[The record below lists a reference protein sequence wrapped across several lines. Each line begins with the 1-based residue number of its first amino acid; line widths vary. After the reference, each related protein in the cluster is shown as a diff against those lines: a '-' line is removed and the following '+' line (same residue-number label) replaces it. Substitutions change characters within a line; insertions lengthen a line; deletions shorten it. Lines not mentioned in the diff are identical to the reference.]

1 MKYFLGMVSLIVLS
15 QHSLQAQSQISV
27 ADMQSDTVLIESSRM
42 GLTANQTGKFVT
54 VLTQQD
60 IELLP
65 ARSLD
70 ELLRFVPGIEIQARG
85 PFGTQADF
93 SMRGGTFNQVLVL
106 MDGMRINDPL
116 TGHFQ
121 TYLPVL
127 PEEILRIEVLRGP
140 SSAQYGPDA
149 VGGVINIVT
158 KMFEPAYANS
168 ERSQISADILT
179 GQHQTYGLSGALGGN
194 TDRIR
199 GFISGRNLSSE
210 GHPLASG
217 ETSDFV
223 MTTGSGSAGI
233 DLGQG
238 WDLALRTGYDRRTF
252 QAQYYYTVSPFDES
266 REQTSRWWN
275 QARLTKRSAQRETRL
290 DVTYLA
296 SRDSFLFN
304 PAFSANVHQMG
315 FLNANLHHVES
326 FTQSFSLAGGVQAS
340 SRSIESN
347 DRGDHRDAHLGA
359 YIMGNG
365 RLGDALYITGSIRA
379 DQDQNYGLEFSPQL
393 NIAFLK
399 PSYTL
404 RAGIGKAIRAADYT
418 ERYISTQITSLS
430 PGRNLGNPDLEA
442 ERSWNYELGADL
454 RFTSSLTA
462 SLTGFLRQG
471 NNLIDYVPTPSELIP
486 NNEALSPNA
495 TYLYASN
502 LSALNTYGLE
512 AMIAWNQTIA
522 DKYRLRAEAGY
533 SLLRNN
539 DSNTIS
545 KYLANT
551 ARQQI
556 SVRASVSHQKFQAG
570 IQGLYRE
577 RDEENAA
584 AIGADIS
591 PSFMIW
597 HARFGTRILD
607 GRVLIQANIYN
618 LLNETYADLLG
629 ADMPGRWW
637 TIGAGIRL

>member
-1 MKYFLGMVSLIVLS
+1 MLF
-15 QHSLQAQSQISV
+15 
-27 ADMQSDTVLIESSRM
+27 DTVQIESSRI

-158 KMFEPAYANS
+158 KTFEPDYAKDAGT
-168 ERSQISADILT
+168 EISADAFA
-179 GQHQTYGLSGALGGN
+179 GQYQTYGLSGAIGGKSGKV
-194 TDRIR
+194 R
-199 GFISGRNLSSE
+199 GFASGRNLASE
-210 GHPLASG
+210 GHPLPSG
-217 ETSDFV
+217 ENSDFAMV
-223 MTTGSGSAGI
+223 TGSGSIGL
-233 DLGQG
+233 DLGKG

-252 QAQYYYTVSPFDES
+252 QAQYYYTVSTFDQS

-275 QARLTKRSAQRETRL
+275 QARITKRSADRETRL
-290 DVTYLA
+290 DVSYLS

-315 FLNANLHHVES
+315 FLNANLHHVEVLNQNLS
-326 FTQSFSLAGGVQAS
+326 IAGGLQAS

-347 DRGDHRDAHLGA
+347 DRGDHSDTHLGA
-359 YIMGNG
+359 YAMGKA
-365 RLGDALYITGSIRA
+365 RILDYLHITGSLRL
-379 DQDQNYGLEFSPQL
+379 DQDQNYGLELSPQV
-393 NIAFLK
+393 NIAYLK
-399 PSYTL
+399 ESFTL
-404 RAGIGKAIRAADYT
+404 RAGAGKAIRAADYT
-418 ERYISTQITSLS
+418 ERYISTQIASLS

-442 ERSWNYELGADL
+442 ERSWNYEAGADL
-454 RFTSSLTA
+454 RFAQSFTA
-462 SLTGFLRQG
+462 SVTGFYRQG
-471 NNLIDYVPTPSELIP
+471 TNLIDYILTNAESIP
-486 NNEALSPNA
+486 NNEALTPGGD
-495 TYLYASN
+495 YLFASN
-502 LSALNTYGLE
+502 LSDLNTFGVE
-512 AMIAWNQTIA
+512 AVVNWSETIGA
-522 DKYRLRAEAGY
+522 YTRINAEAGY
-533 SLLRNN
+533 MLLRNQ
-539 DSNTIS
+539 DGGTVS
-545 KYLANT
+545 KYLSNT

-556 SVRASVSHQKFQAG
+556 SVRASVSHKHFQAG

-577 RDEENAA
+577 RNAENAA
-584 AIGADIS
+584 AIGAEIT

-597 HARFGTRILD
+597 HARAGARILD
-607 GRVLIQANIYN
+607 GRVLIQGNLYN
-618 LLNETYADLLG
+618 LFNERYADLLG
-629 ADMPGRWW
+629 AQMPGRWW
-637 TIGAGIRL
+637 TLGAGIRL